1 MQLISEQDFSSNL
14 CPECNGNIIT
24 VQKKGETVCIKC
36 GLIINE
42 RELDL
47 SHSEIRAYNH
57 LEKAKKER
65 ICPPISP
72 FLPDL
77 KYCTYIDK
85 KHITYPALERAAKID
100 SQTPWK
106 SRNILIATNELK
118 RISHNLNLPDYI
130 KKIAFHLYKKAF
142 RMKLLKGRSIM
153 GMVAACIYYACK
165 NNNVPRT
172 FKEIL
177 NESPI
182 NAKTIRK
189 CYKTLIYKLNLII
202 SNINPITLIPRFIAD
217 LGFNMDLE
225 VASIKILKFFFQ
237 SASSCGKDPKGYC
250 AAAIYLAAKLK
261 NYRITQKQIAN
272 VVGVCE
278 VTLRS
283 RYKEL
288 SIPIFELI

>member
-1 MQLISEQDFSSNL
+1 MQLISEQDYSSHL
-14 CPECNGNIIT
+14 CPECSGNIIT
-24 VQKKGETVCIKC
+24 VQKKGETVCINC

-47 SHSEIRAYNH
+47 SHNEIRAYNQ

-65 ICPPISP
+65 VCPPISP

-85 KHITYPALERAAKID
+85 KHIIYPALKRAAKID

-118 RISHNLNLPDYI
+118 RISHNLNLPYYI
-130 KKIAFHLYKKAF
+130 KKFALNLYKKAF
-142 RMKLLKGRSIM
+142 RMKILKGRSIM
-153 GMVAACIYYACK
+153 GMVAACIFYACK

-172 FKEIL
+172 FKEIFS
-177 NESPI
+177 ESAISP
-182 NAKTIRK
+182 KVIRK
-189 CYKTLIYKLNLII
+189 CYETLIYKLNLKISI
-202 SNINPITLIPRFIAD
+202 SNPIMLIPRFIAD

-261 NYRITQKQIAN
+261 NYCVTQKQIAK